1 MTSEF
6 RTWRVAVTRDDERG
20 AALASALSTAGLLA
34 VPCPVL
40 VEAPPD
46 DPAALAAAAR
56 ALDSVDWVV
65 CASVRAV
72 RALRDAAG
80 GVLPPALRTA
90 AVGPA
95 TARAIAAAGTRVPP
109 VLGATDGAE
118 GLWEALACAAQWR
131 GTRVLVLTTPGGR
144 SDLTERLR
152 AAGAVVSAV
161 DAYRMVPRP
170 RGDILDDWLRGA
182 PDAVVVASARAAT
195 TLCDAIGADRLRAV
209 AVAAIGATSA
219 AALDRLGVP
228 CTQPARASFDAVAR
242 LLAARQAAECPA

>member
-1 MTSEF
+1 MTSQV
-6 RTWRVAVTRDDERG
+6 RTWRVAITRDDDRDV
-20 AALASALSTAGLLA
+20 ALASALSAAGLLT

-56 ALDSVDWVV
+56 ALDRVDWVV

-95 TARAIAAAGTRVPP
+95 TGRAIAAAGTRVPP
-109 VLGATDGAE
+109 VIGVTDGAE
-118 GLWEALACAAQWR
+118 GLWDALAGAAAWR

-144 SDLTERLR
+144 PELTERLR

-170 RGDILDDWLRGA
+170 PGAILDDWLRGA
-182 PDAVVVASARAAT
+182 PDAVVIASSRAAT
-195 TLCDAIGADRLRAV
+195 TLCGAIGADRLRAA
-209 AVAAIGATSA
+209 AVAAIGATTA
-219 AALDRLGVP
+219 TALERLGVP

-242 LLAARQAAECPA
+242 LLALKAAECAA